1 MMMPTVPN
9 FLTNEQIL
17 LFDRIADRVVR
28 LRMAMPAILFLES
41 VRPLNFIGSQAM
53 VFFAPLV
60 HALFTLREYD
70 LIQQA
75 LEHRDAI
82 GYLLEVIEEKDT
94 QMRQAER
101 TEKEARRKRKKE
113 ASHR

>member
-1 MMMPTVPN
+1 MMPTVPS
-9 FLTNEQIL
+9 FLSSEQIM

-28 LRMAMPAILFLES
+28 LRMAMPAVLFLES

-53 VFFAPLV
+53 VFFAPIV
-60 HALFTLREYD
+60 HSLFSLREYD
-70 LIQQA
+70 LIQEA

-82 GYLLEVIEEKDT
+82 GYLLDLIEEKDT

-101 TEKEARRKRKKE
+101 TDREARRKRKKE
-113 ASHR
+113 ALR